1 LKSKIIQFWIKN
13 RWFNNK
19 WQHSYIYKIKDTKIS
34 KSRIIREFNLNK
46 YPNCPKI
53 DEDNITLKNW
63 KIIPKNMYLIEW
75 NIIYINIKK

>member
-1 LKSKIIQFWIKN
+1 MKSKIIQFGIKN
-13 RWFNNK
+13 RGFNNK
-19 WQHSYIYKIKDTKIS
+19 GQHSYIYKIKDTKIS

-53 DEDNITLKNW
+53 DEDNITLKNG
-63 KIIPKNMYLIEW
+63 KIIPKNMYLIEG